1 VLVELYI
8 YASIIIAYGL
18 FITIAII
25 GFGRLKLSL
34 LEKKKINSS
43 YISIVI
49 SARNE
54 AENIEDCIAQIVN
67 QNYPKDNFELI
78 IVDDDSDDDTYTI
91 AFNVLKDSGL
101 SSQLVKQINHKG
113 KKHNI
118 SEAIKISKGSI
129 IITTDADVILR
140 SSNWLST
147 ISNYFNTYSPNMLV
161 MPIDYESNVGLLGNF
176 QVMENIALTGIT
188 SGYCGLQKPFMCNGA
203 NLAFKKRVFEQV
215 NGYQS
220 HLHIS
225 SGEDLFLLEDVKKI
239 DSNSIHY
246 GLLKDLIVKTK
257 TINTMPAFLKQ
268 RIRWAYKSKYNP
280 NLMNLFSGFVIIAAN
295 LLIVFLLLA
304 MLTKSVVAPYLLI
317 FVIVKFVFDFLLVFL
332 ASKFLGRIKFM
343 WWFIPFESIYWMY
356 VLIVGTASLFLKP
369 NWKGKKIN

>member
-1 VLVELYI
+1 VLVDLYI

-25 GFGRLKLSL
+25 GFGRLKVSL
-34 LEKKKINSS
+34 LEKKEINNS
-43 YISIVI
+43 YFSII
-49 SARNE
+49 LSARNE
-54 AENIEDCIAQIVN
+54 AENIEDCITQIIN

-78 IVDDDSDDDTYTI
+78 VVDDNSDDDTYNI
-91 AFNVLKDSGL
+91 ACNVLKDSGL
-101 SSQLVKQINHKG
+101 SYQLIKQIHHKG

-140 SSNWLST
+140 TTNWLNT
-147 ISNYFNTYSPNMLV
+147 ISIYFNTFSPNMLV
-161 MPIDYESNVGLLGNF
+161 MPIDYESSPVFFNYF
-176 QVMENIALTGIT
+176 QIMENIALTGIT
-188 SGYCGLQKPFMCNGA
+188 AGYCGIKKPFMCNGA
-203 NLAFKKRVFEQV
+203 NLAFTKSVFEQV

-225 SGEDLFLLEDVKKI
+225 SGEDVFLLEAVKKV

-280 NLMNLFSGFVIIAAN
+280 NLINLFSGFVIIAAN
-295 LLIVFLLLA
+295 LLIVCLLLA
-304 MLTKSVVAPYLLI
+304 ILTKSVVVPYLLI

-343 WWFIPFESIYWMY
+343 WWFVPFESIYWMY